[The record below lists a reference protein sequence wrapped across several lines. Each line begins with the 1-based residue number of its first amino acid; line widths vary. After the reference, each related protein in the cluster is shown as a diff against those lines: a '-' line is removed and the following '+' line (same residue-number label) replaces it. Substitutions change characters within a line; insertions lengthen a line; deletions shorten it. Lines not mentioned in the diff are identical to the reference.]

1 MIYIS
6 STVILAAMA
15 LNAAAVVVVSSS
27 DLAYVKFLCSKS
39 LSENY
44 NSAIPSASESVG
56 EGASMSVSDGA
67 SPITTS
73 VASSTTTFDD
83 GQWHDD
89 VHSTHSRHAHS
100 DGDCGSWHHSKSASD
115 EASRSVPTNMESM
128 PLVLPP
134 SASAGASNSGVMT
147 ADASAT
153 PSSDSADPSA
163 VSSSAD
169 PGSTSFAVDGD
180 GGSRRRWLGQV
191 LSTLQ

>member
-1 MIYIS
+1 MIYIP
-6 STVILAAMA
+6 STVVLAAMV

-56 EGASMSVSDGA
+56 EGASVSVSDGA

-100 DGDCGSWHHSKSASD
+100 DGDCGSWHHSKSASLD
-115 EASRSVPTNMESM
+115 SASGSVPTNMESM
-128 PLVLPP
+128 PVVLPP
-134 SASAGASNSGVMT
+134 SASAGNSDVMT
-147 ADASAT
+147 ADPSAT
-153 PSSDSADPSA
+153 PSSGSADPSA

-180 GGSRRRWLGQV
+180 GGSIRRWLG
-191 LSTLQ
+191 